1 MARGI
6 TIKIT
11 RTIERRERRKDE
23 IGVYIWTGTCT
34 RSLSSLPKSPKLA
47 WIYGDKPIVRTTTI
61 EFLPPG
67 VVPHAALEYQKHWVP
82 KMRALG
88 IIK

>member
-11 RTIERRERRKDE
+11 RKVERRERRKDE
-23 IGVYIWTGTCT
+23 IGVYIWAGTCS
-34 RSLSSLPKSPKLA
+34 RALSSLPRSPSLA
-47 WIYGDKPIVRTTTI
+47 SIYGDEPEVITTTI

-88 IIK
+88 VIK